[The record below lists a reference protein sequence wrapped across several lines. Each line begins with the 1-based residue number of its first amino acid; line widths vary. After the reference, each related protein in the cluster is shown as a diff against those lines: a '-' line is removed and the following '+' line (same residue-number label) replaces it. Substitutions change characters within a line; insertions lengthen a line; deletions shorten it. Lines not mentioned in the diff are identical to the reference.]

1 MCILDS
7 EESEVTN
14 DGTQALWEMT
24 RTAVIRGLIT
34 SCDGSFLIFHKNM
47 DVILSERQRV
57 EGSSHLRNIC
67 SQIGAKILRLRASP
81 SAQDDIPGLKKRRLS
96 PALSFFHYRH
106 RPVMAARTSISM
118 DCIFLWV
125 ARPLSI
131 STWVKP
137 PSWVQTM
144 RLVRP
149 SVSSSTAM

>member
-1 MCILDS
+1 MLTEGAIMYS
-7 EESEVTN
+7 V
-14 DGTQALWEMT
+14 
-24 RTAVIRGLIT
+24 T
-34 SCDGSFLIFHKNM
+34 SCHPLRPALRATSPTTQTVVG
-47 DVILSERQRV
+47 EAWR
-57 EGSSHLRNIC
+57 SHTEK
-67 SQIGAKILRLRASP
+67 SAGFRLRF
-81 SAQDDIPGLKKRRLS
+81 LL
-96 PALSFFHYRH
+96 FHYRH

-125 ARPLSI
+125 ARPLSM